1 MLALNQNVKL
11 GLQNIRSGSP
21 PHNNWWSLGQPSLAE
36 QCSEE
41 TFHAPKQQGTVL
53 SFLIQNEY

>member
-11 GLQNIRSGSP
+11 GLWNIRGGSP
-21 PHNNWWSLGQPSLAE
+21 PHNNRWSLGQPSLAE

-41 TFHAPKQQGTVL
+41 TFHVTKQQETQSCHL
-53 SFLIQNEY
+53 